1 MKRENKIRPPRPLQ
15 GAMRPILT
23 FDGPA
28 DPQKRR
34 EHMLRLGGGPAAHAS
49 WNMPASSRGSASP
62 FSTRSAM
69 TRSASAVALER
80 ASVSVAP

>member
-1 MKRENKIRPPRPLQ
+1 
-15 GAMRPILT
+15 MRSALP

-34 EHMLRLGGGPAAHAS
+34 EHALRLGGRPTAHAS
-49 WNMPASSRGSASP
+49 WNMPESSPGSASP
-62 FSTRSAM
+62 FSTRSAI

-80 ASVSVAP
+80 ASEAVAHS